1 LALSVTVTGTF
12 SFCGDTVT
20 GNLDKLP
27 RIKGRWL
34 EFVLKI
40 LRDPLKQILFELG
53 AGYYARKLA
62 TGPEAEIRREFVTS
76 LSLPAS
82 HNGSGRLRILDV
94 GCGPGHIARSLAHSG
109 YDVTGVD
116 RSRRLLRIAKKLA
129 AQERSTVKF
138 HLAGAERLPFPDAS
152 FDICYATGVLYWVEH
167 MVATLQE
174 MVRVTHSTG
183 VVAALDPHAS
193 MSISR
198 ARIHARENRL
208 NFRDTRKLLTWA
220 TVAQYNRRFEESH
233 LRELLTNAG
242 LQSLTLEQRLSG
254 MVWFWK
260 GTVPTRV

>member
-1 LALSVTVTGTF
+1 MARFVTVG
-12 SFCGDTVT
+12 
-20 GNLDKLP
+20 GNLGTLP
-27 RIKGRWL
+27 GIKTQWL
-34 EFVLKI
+34 EFVLSI
-40 LRDPLKQILFELG
+40 LRDPFKQILFELG

-62 TGPEAEIRREFVTS
+62 NGPEAEIRREFIAS
-76 LSLPAS
+76 LSLPA
-82 HNGSGRLRILDV
+82 HNGSGRLRVLDV
-94 GCGPGHIARSLAHSG
+94 GCGPGHVARSLAHSG

-116 RSRRLLRIAKKLA
+116 RSRRLLGIARKLA
-129 AQERSTVKF
+129 AREQSTVKF
-138 HLAGAERLPFPDAS
+138 HLAVGERLPFADGS
-152 FDICYATGVLYWVEH
+152 FDCCYATGVLYWVEH

-174 MVRVTHSTG
+174 MVRVTHPAG

-198 ARIHARENRL
+198 ARIHARENRM
-208 NFRDTRKLLTWA
+208 NSRDTRKLVTWA

-260 GTVPTRV
+260 GTVPARA